1 MTGARIRQARL
12 LAGMSQQDVADALG
26 RAGIPADKTGVSAF
40 ERGPDVP
47 SASVLMAL
55 SRLFAV
61 PPVWL
66 MYEPRLEVDW
76 QAYRK
81 RSTLPAKA
89 RESIESFARDVAE
102 LHIELCEQLFPD
114 AKVNFPERMN
124 VTSVDEAE
132 EAARAL
138 RKEWGL
144 GNEPI
149 ANLTKSAETNGVIVI
164 EWDRPTDRFDAL
176 SGWCADNVPVVVIR
190 AGVDPDRK
198 RFNLAHELG
207 HLAMNTPDEMSDK
220 ETEKLAHRFAGALL
234 VPREAAIREL
244 GEQRNSTSFAELG
257 ALKRRYGLS
266 MQGWVY
272 RGKDLGIFSPGLAR
286 TFWLEVSR
294 RGWRKTEP
302 YSLATD
308 EKPDKLDDMILL
320 ATRTRT
326 IPEERV
332 IQALPQYEFTE
343 SVSETDVFPSASELL
358 TMPQEDRQYW
368 TKRSFALAKDM
379 DFEIF
384 EAFGEEEF

>member
-1 MTGARIRQARL
+1 MIGARIRQARL
-12 LAGMSQQDVADALG
+12 LAGMSQQDIADALG
-26 RAGIPADKTGVSAF
+26 RAGIPSNKSAVSGF
-40 ERGPDVP
+40 EQGEEAPN
-47 SASVLMAL
+47 ASVLMAL
-55 SRLFAV
+55 SRLFSV
-61 PPVWL
+61 PPIWL
-66 MYEPRLEVDW
+66 MYEPNLEVDW

-89 RESIESFARDVAE
+89 REAIESFARDVAE
-102 LHIELCEQLFPD
+102 LQIELCEQLFPD
-114 AKVNFPERMN
+114 TKVNFPERMN
-124 VTSVDEAE
+124 VTSVDDAE

-144 GNEPI
+144 GDEPI
-149 ANLTKSAETNGVIVI
+149 ANLTQSAEANGVIVI
-164 EWDRPTDRFDAL
+164 EWDRPTDRFDGL
-176 SGWCADNVPVVVIR
+176 SGWCAENVPVVVIK

-207 HLAMNTPDEMSDK
+207 HLVMNTPAEMPDK

-266 MQGWVY
+266 MQGWVF

-294 RGWRKTEP
+294 RGWRKMEP

-308 EKPDKLDDMILL
+308 EMPEKLDEMILL
-320 ATRTRT
+320 ATKTRT

-332 IQALPQYEFTE
+332 IQALPKFEFTE
-343 SVSETDVFPSASELL
+343 SVSESEVFPTASELL
-358 TMPQEDRQYW
+358 AMPNEDREYW
-368 TKRSFALAKDM
+368 LERSFALAAD
-379 DFEIF
+379 DDVEVF

>member
-12 LAGMSQQDVADALG
+12 LAGMSQQDVADALV
-26 RAGIPADKTGVSAF
+26 RAGIPAEKTTVSGF
-40 ERGPDVP
+40 EHGKDSPN
-47 SASVLMAL
+47 ASVLMAL
-55 SRLFAV
+55 SGLFAV

-66 MYEPRLEVDW
+66 MHQPHLEVDW

-102 LHIELCEQLFPD
+102 LQIELCEQLFSD

-124 VTSVDEAE
+124 VTNFDDAE

-144 GNEPI
+144 GHEPI
-149 ANLTKSAETNGVIVI
+149 ANLTETAEANGVIVI

-176 SGWCADNVPVVVIR
+176 SGWCAENVPVVVIK
-190 AGVDPDRK
+190 AGVDTDRK

-207 HLAMNTPDEMSDK
+207 HLAMNTPDEMPDR

-234 VPREAAIREL
+234 VPREAAKREL
-244 GEQRNSTSFAELG
+244 GEQRISISFAELG
-257 ALKRRYGLS
+257 SLKRRYGLS

-286 TFWLEVSR
+286 TFWLEMSR
-294 RGWRKTEP
+294 RGWRISEP
-302 YSLATD
+302 YTLIVD
-308 EKPDKLDDMILL
+308 EKPDLLEGLILS
-320 ATRTRT
+320 AT
-326 IPEERV
+326 EGNLVSDERV
-332 IQALPQYEFTE
+332 LQALPDFEFAE
-343 SVSETDVFPSASELL
+343 SVSESDIFPTATELMA
-358 TMPQEDRQYW
+358 MPREDREYW
-368 TKRSFALAKDM
+368 MDRSYALAADEE
-379 DFEIF
+379 FELF